1 MGSCTSPQLAWYAL
15 RAEYASASAR
25 NDLQLTLQIWG
36 VLAWI
41 RVLETKTV
49 NHGAIDA
56 VGWKAA
62 KVRPADDPSTALNE
76 IMTRK
81 K

>member
-1 MGSCTSPQLAWYAL
+1 MLYARSRHLHPRKVTL
-15 RAEYASASAR
+15 R
-25 NDLQLTLQIWG
+25 LTLQIWG

-41 RVLETKTV
+41 RGLETKTV
-49 NHGAIDA
+49 NHGTIDA

-62 KVRPADDPSTALNE
+62 KVRPADDPSTALQE

-81 K
+81 KYHERLSA